1 MNQTESGLGHF
12 CIIMASKVSSESSLQ
27 EQLFNLMRKEKS
39 KSGSL
44 LAMLSLSLS
53 LSQCTAL
60 SLLSLSCL
68 DCIQNWSTKG
78 GTYHD

>member
-27 EQLFNLMRKEKS
+27 EQLFNFMRKEKS

-53 LSQCTAL
+53 PSHSAQH
-60 SLLSLSCL
+60 SLSCL
-68 DCIQNWSTKG
+68 F
-78 GTYHD
+78 HA

>member
-53 LSQCTAL
+53 LPLTVHSTL
-60 SLLSLSCL
+60 SLVSFMSRLHPKLE
-68 DCIQNWSTKG
+68 
-78 GTYHD
+78 Y